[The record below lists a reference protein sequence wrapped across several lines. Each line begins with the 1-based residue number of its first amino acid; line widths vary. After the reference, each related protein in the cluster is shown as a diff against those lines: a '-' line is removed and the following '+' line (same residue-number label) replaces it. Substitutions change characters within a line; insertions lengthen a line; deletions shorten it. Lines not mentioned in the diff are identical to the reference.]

1 VTRLPHR
8 LLGLVGVVAVLAV
21 AAVATGFTTGDSPTK
36 VDFQLSWLPGGDNLG
51 FWAALDKGYYRQ
63 EGLDVNIRSSNDPT
77 QSIKLIAS
85 GQRKLGIAYVGDIL
99 TSASKGSP
107 VLAVA
112 ALTNKSPFGIIAL
125 SKSGIRSAKDLKG
138 KRVGVTS
145 LPIDQAFF
153 NYMLKKAGVSRSDV
167 KIVDPGF
174 GGIQQVIQGNLD
186 ATSAVADYEPA
197 VLESKGIKG
206 YRFIY
211 YAQYGTPDAPFYAIS
226 ANPGW
231 AKDNGET
238 IKKFIR
244 ATKRGFAWATKNPN
258 QAAALFVKRYPDQDK
273 KLVAT
278 IWTNESKLHG
288 TLRNDVAK
296 YQALANFLLREK
308 MLDRKVNA
316 GTLVTNTYLGKQG

>member
-1 VTRLPHR
+1 MTRLSHR
-8 LLGLVGVVAVLAV
+8 LLVLVGVVAVLA
-21 AAVATGFTTGDSPTK
+21 AALATAGFTAASESTK
-36 VDFQLSWLPGGDNLG
+36 LDFQLSWLPGGDNLG

-63 EGLDVNIRSSNDPT
+63 EGLDVTIRSSSDPT

-99 TSASKGSP
+99 SSASKGSP

-112 ALTNKSPFGIIAL
+112 ALTNKSPFGIITL
-125 SKSGIRSAKDLKG
+125 TKSGIKSAKDLKG

-153 NYMLKKAGVSRSDV
+153 GYMLKKAGVSRSDV

-197 VLESKGIKG
+197 VLESKGIKD
-206 YRFIY
+206 YKFIY
-211 YAQYGTPDAPFYAIS
+211 YAQYGTPDAPFYSIS
-226 ANPGW
+226 ANPDW
-231 AKDNGET
+231 AKDNGDV
-238 IKKFIR
+238 IRKFIR
-244 ATKRGFAWATKNPN
+244 ATKRGFAWATKNPD
-258 QAAALFVKRYPDQDK
+258 QAAALLVKRYPDQDK

-278 IWTNESKLHG
+278 IWTRESKLHG
-288 TLRNDVAK
+288 NLSNDVAK
-296 YQALANFLLREK
+296 YQALADFLLGEK
-308 MLDRKVNA
+308 MLDKKVDA
-316 GTLVTNTYLGKQG
+316 KTLVTNAYLGK

>member
-1 VTRLPHR
+1 
-8 LLGLVGVVAVLAV
+8 
-21 AAVATGFTTGDSPTK
+21 
-36 VDFQLSWLPGGDNLG
+36 
-51 FWAALDKGYYRQ
+51 
-63 EGLDVNIRSSNDPT
+63 
-77 QSIKLIAS
+77 
-85 GQRKLGIAYVGDIL
+85 
-99 TSASKGSP
+99 
-107 VLAVA
+107 
-112 ALTNKSPFGIIAL
+112 
-125 SKSGIRSAKDLKG
+125 
-138 KRVGVTS
+138 